1 MLTFKKLKFED
12 VKTDA
17 FGDEVTIRVNAESVK
32 FYTRK
37 VKLLKKIEEMKLS
50 DDDETA
56 FNVACNLMSICTD
69 PETGDFSFH
78 EDQLSD
84 FVESV
89 DTDLFIKL
97 SEANLSV
104 NPSQFVEIQKTITAK
119 KKSTQLMG

>member
-1 MLTFKKLKFED
+1 MLTFKKLKFKD

-32 FYTRK
+32 YYTRK
-37 VKLLKKIEEMKLS
+37 VKLLNNIEEMKLS

-56 FNVACNLMSICTD
+56 FNVASNLMSICTD
-69 PETGDFSFH
+69 PKTGEFSFH

-89 DTDLFIKL
+89 DTELFFKL
-97 SEANLSV
+97 SEANLEV
-104 NPSQFVEIQKTITAK
+104 NPSQFVDVQKTMTAK
-119 KKSTQLMG
+119 KKST